1 MRIERVFSPG
11 DLGDVVALHGRHYAE
26 HWGFGAF
33 FEAKVA
39 RELAEFAAR
48 RAPDDLC
55 LIAADGEGLCGSL
68 ILDLHDPA
76 SQGRGA
82 HLRWFIVAERAR
94 GTGLGGRLMAEAT
107 AHVDAREGGS
117 AWLTTFAG
125 LDAARR
131 LYERH
136 GFVLAAEAEGAAWGV
151 TVREQEFRR
160 GGPAR
165 KGGPDGTAR

>member
-1 MRIERVFSPG
+1 MRIGRVFSPG
-11 DLGDVVALHGRHYAE
+11 AIGDVVALHGRHYAE

-39 RELAEFAAR
+39 RELAGFVAR
-48 RAPDDLC
+48 LEPDDLC

-76 SQGRGA
+76 SKGRGA
-82 HLRWFIVAERAR
+82 HLRWFIVADRAR
-94 GTGLGGRLMAEAT
+94 GTGLGGRLMSEAM
-107 AHVDAREGGS
+107 AHVDACAGGA

-131 LYERH
+131 LYERR
-136 GFVLAAEAEGAAWGV
+136 GFALAVEADGAAWGV

-160 GGPAR
+160 GFAAK
-165 KGGPDGTAR
+165 KGGPGGAAR